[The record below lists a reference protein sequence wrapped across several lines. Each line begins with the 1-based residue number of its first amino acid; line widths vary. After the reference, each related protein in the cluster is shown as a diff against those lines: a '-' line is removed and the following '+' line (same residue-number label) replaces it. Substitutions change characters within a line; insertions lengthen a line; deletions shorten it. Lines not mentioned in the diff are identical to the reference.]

1 MYTLIFFLKIMFSN
15 TLESKDNVVNWPYI
29 CKIVVMAQTVISDKT
44 GESLG
49 KKKTIWREKN
59 LSVNTVISP
68 VDDTEMNFPT
78 SAWLNK
84 LNITEP

>member
-1 MYTLIFFLKIMFSN
+1 MFSN
-15 TLESKDNVVNWPYI
+15 TLESKHNVVNWPYI

-49 KKKTIWREKN
+49 KKTIWREKN
-59 LSVNTVISP
+59 LSVNAVISP
-68 VDDTEMNFPT
+68 VDNTEMNFPT

-84 LNITEP
+84 LNITEPEEWKDHW

>member
-1 MYTLIFFLKIMFSN
+1 
-15 TLESKDNVVNWPYI
+15 
-29 CKIVVMAQTVISDKT
+29 MAQTVISDKT

-49 KKKTIWREKN
+49 KKTIWREKN

-84 LNITEP
+84 HYRTLRMERSLIMSLIPSLAIYTQP